1 MDRDSSVIHLY
12 SGRSAGAFFVG
23 RHMRI
28 GAMKPERRIIG
39 SVLLLGAISYFFWT
53 YPPNPWTW
61 MQTVGVCM
69 MAVGFPLWLTAHI
82 QLGSSFAVS
91 AQARALVTRGLYS
104 RIRSPIYVFGSIGI
118 AGAFLLLGRPH
129 LLLAF
134 VVLIPLQIARA
145 RNEARVL
152 EEKFGEE
159 YRNYRRGTWF

>member
-1 MDRDSSVIHLY
+1 
-12 SGRSAGAFFVG
+12 
-23 RHMRI
+23 
-28 GAMKPERRIIG
+28 MKPEQRIIG
-39 SVLLLGAISYFFWT
+39 LVLLLGAIAYYFWR

-61 MQTVGVCM
+61 MQTVGVCL

-91 AQARALVTRGLYS
+91 AQARALVTRGLYAK
-104 RIRSPIYVFGSIGI
+104 IRSPIYVFGSIGI
-118 AGAFLLLGRPH
+118 AGAFLFLGRPF

-134 VVLIPLQIARA
+134 VALIPLQIVRTQTEARA
-145 RNEARVL
+145 L